1 MKRLIVLLPLLALL
15 LAAPAR
21 AVGLDA
27 EQYDIFGAS
36 EVDESIPDEAQD
48 ILGDVGVK
56 DALEPEGLFSRLWSA
71 LGERLRG
78 LWGEAAAGAVKLLAV
93 AALISACSAFAT
105 EISRRYV
112 SIAGCLAV
120 AGVAFG
126 DASAWINTGAET
138 IEELNLFSHALL
150 PCLAATAAAGGSAAG
165 AAAKYAATS
174 LFMDVFITLS
184 RSLLLPLAYALLAVR
199 TASAALGNSA
209 LDGAARL
216 IKWLCTLLTTVVM
229 TAFTVYL
236 SLSGAVTGAAD
247 VVTSK
252 AAKTAISTALPVVG
266 GIISDA
272 AGTLVAGAGLLRS
285 AVGALGAVVIA
296 AICLTPFLALALRYL
311 LYKAAAA
318 LAHCFADSDL
328 AGLIGDVGGVFGLVL
343 GVTGACAAMLYISI
357 ISAVKAVGV

>member
-21 AVGLDA
+21 AEGLDA

-93 AALISACSAFAT
+93 AALISACSVFAT
-105 EISRRYV
+105 DASRRYV

-138 IEELNLFSHALL
+138 MEELNLFSHALL

-252 AAKTAISTALPVVG
+252 AAKTAISTVLPVVG

-296 AICLTPFLALALRYL
+296 AICLTPFL
-311 LYKAAAA
+311 A